1 MLGWS
6 GLNDWRIAIAR
17 STARTLDMSVSPDV
31 GFDLGGFTIRP
42 RLASEIR
49 TA

>member
-17 STARTLDMSVSPDV
+17 STARTLDMSVSPDL
-31 GFDLGGFTIRP
+31 GFGLGAFTIHP
-42 RLASEIR
+42 RIASEIR
-49 TA
+49 TV